1 MNNNLKAVVDYRLS
15 QADEALDLARIAVQ
29 KGYWNSAMSRLYY
42 TCFYLITALFAKHHI
57 KAHTHTGVKT
67 VFSLQFIR
75 EGKIEAKWGKLLAI
89 LLDKRQ
95 IGDYGDFP
103 SFSNEQVLPLLKDV
117 EEFRVMM
124 LKMLED

>member
-1 MNNNLKAVVDYRLS
+1 MKAVVAYRLS
-15 QADEALDLARIAVQ
+15 QVDEALDLARMAVQ

-57 KAHTHTGVKT
+57 QAHTHTGVKT

-75 EGKIEAKWGKLLAI
+75 EGKIESKWGKLLAM

-103 SFSNEQVLPLLKDV
+103 SFSNEQVMPLLEEV
-117 EEFRVMM
+117 GEFRLVMLQM
-124 LKMLED
+124 LKD